1 MPKGSKIPYPK
12 NLRVYMVVDIHK
24 TDATKD
30 ETTLQESSSVD
41 AERHAGWLQ
50 EFHTAKMELKPS
62 SSAAGPERAG
72 QSSHAGD
79 TASVLSEAPSAG
91 NQSTTQGTRAYAEKT
106 NIAIK
111 HMRKTVNAGDRFKG
125 ELEQTLALSN
135 KNENTKGSKID
146 LEEIAINE
154 PGSKA

>member
-1 MPKGSKIPYPK
+1 MFLELVQSGALDSRVHPELAKGSKIPYPK
-12 NLRVYMVVDIHK
+12 NLQMYYVEEKIRK

-41 AERHAGWLQ
+41 AEKHEGWLK

-79 TASVLSEAPSAG
+79 TASVLIEAPSAG
-91 NQSTTQGTRAYAEKT
+91 NQSTMQGTHAAAAWHSRQISGISQTKQSGSSGD
-106 NIAIK
+106 
-111 HMRKTVNAGDRFKG
+111 VWAGR
-125 ELEQTLALSN
+125 N
-135 KNENTKGSKID
+135 
-146 LEEIAINE
+146 
-154 PGSKA
+154 